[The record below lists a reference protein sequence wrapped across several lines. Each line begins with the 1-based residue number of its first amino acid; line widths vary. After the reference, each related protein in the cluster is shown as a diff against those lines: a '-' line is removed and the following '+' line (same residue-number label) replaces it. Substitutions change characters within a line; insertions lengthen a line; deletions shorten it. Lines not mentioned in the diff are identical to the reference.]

1 VSIRSQTH
9 SIVAQ
14 GEALF
19 VQESGQGTPL
29 LFLHAGVADSRMWQA
44 QVAAFAGSYRVI
56 CCDLRGYGHSPFPAG
71 SFAYHEDVAALLDAL
86 AIDSAWI
93 VGASFGGRVAV
104 DFALTYPARTRG
116 LILAAA
122 LVGGYQPQAD
132 LQQFSHQE
140 DELLEAGDLDGA
152 TELNLRMWV
161 DGPYRTPDQV
171 DPVLRALV
179 AEMQRHAFAMPVPD
193 SVDLYAIEPPA
204 LERLQEIQVPT
215 LIIVGEL
222 DVPEVVVAAQT
233 LADRIPGA
241 RQIVMPGVAHLPSL
255 EDPQT
260 FNDHLRAFISS
271 QANTS

>member
-1 VSIRSQTH
+1 
-9 SIVAQ
+9 
-14 GEALF
+14 
-19 VQESGQGTPL
+19 
-29 LFLHAGVADSRMWQA
+29 
-44 QVAAFAGSYRVI
+44 
-56 CCDLRGYGHSPFPAG
+56 
-71 SFAYHEDVAALLDAL
+71 
-86 AIDSAWI
+86 
-93 VGASFGGRVAV
+93 
-104 DFALTYPARTRG
+104 
-116 LILAAA
+116 
-122 LVGGYQPQAD
+122 
-132 LQQFSHQE
+132 
-140 DELLEAGDLDGA
+140 
-152 TELNLRMWV
+152 MWV